1 MHMKRIILSVALAAA
16 TTIGAAAQ
24 TPLQQRI
31 ENIVKHSPALKGA
44 VVGIAV
50 TDTKGKS
57 LVMYNADQRMVP
69 ASNLKLITTGAALNT
84 LGPDYRFK
92 TSIGYTGTIED
103 GTLNGDLYIIGGG
116 DPTIGVWGFQP
127 YVTDH
132 FEEMAAIVSK
142 VGISRI
148 NGRIIGD
155 PRAWEGFLEFG
166 DWTYE
171 DIGTYYGTGS
181 GALNFYKNSIDLIVA
196 AGAEEGAPVQAGQI
210 FPDTPWM
217 HFTNSA
223 FTGKEGTGNSLYLYT
238 TDLAPYSELRGT
250 FALDRASKTE
260 HFANKFGALT
270 CAWYFR
276 KQLNSIGIE
285 VVGDAADIDRGGYI
299 RTSDFVLREKA
310 GEPVVIGT
318 SQSDRLETIVRET
331 NFESDNFYA
340 EALFRTMGEE
350 ATGYA
355 VYDSARVAEKS
366 VLKELGLNPDD
377 VTIADGSGLSRSNAV
392 SARFINAFLQAMMS
406 SPAFPAFLASL
417 PMPGEGTLAPVL
429 KNSPHKDR
437 FRLKSGSMGGV
448 LCYSGYILGD
458 DGTPVATVSLMVNG
472 ATAKTTQIRRA
483 LEDMLGAVID
493 RFAGQAG
500 E

>member
-16 TTIGAAAQ
+16 TAIGAAAQ
-24 TPLQQRI
+24 PTLQQRI
-31 ENIVKHSPALKGA
+31 ESIIKHSPALKGA
-44 VVGIAV
+44 SVGIAV
-50 TDTKGKS
+50 KDANGKV
-57 LVMYNADQRMVP
+57 LAEYNAAQRMVP
-69 ASNLKLITTGAALNT
+69 ASNLKLVTTGTALHT
-84 LGPDYRFK
+84 LGAGYRFK
-92 TSIGYTGTIED
+92 TAIGYTGTIED

-116 DPTIGVWGFQP
+116 DPTIGVWGFQQ

-142 VGISRI
+142 AGIRRI

-181 GALNFYKNSIDLIVA
+181 GALNFYKNSIDLVVA
-196 AGAEEGAPVQAGQI
+196 AGAEEGAPVKAGQI
-210 FPDTPWM
+210 FPETPWM

-223 FTGKEGTGNSLYLYT
+223 FTGRNGTGNSLYLYT

-276 KQLNSIGIE
+276 KQLNNLGIE
-285 VVGDAADIDRGGYI
+285 VVGDAADIDRGWYI

-318 SQSDRLETIVRET
+318 SKSDRLEAIVKET

-340 EALFRTMGEE
+340 EAIFRTMGEE

-366 VLKELGLNPDD
+366 ALKNLGLNPDD

-392 SARFINAFLQAMMS
+392 SARFLSNFLQTMTS

-417 PMPGEGTLAPVL
+417 PAPGEGTLIPVL
-429 KNSPHKDR
+429 KNNPSKNR
-437 FRLKSGSMGGV
+437 LRLKSGSMGGV
-448 LCYSGYILGD
+448 LCYSGYLLND
-458 DGTPVATVSLMVNG
+458 DGTPVATISILTNG
-472 ATAKTTQIRRA
+472 TTAKVSQVRNAIEA
-483 LEDMLGAVID
+483 ILAEFLVYL
-493 RFAGQAG
+493 
-500 E
+500 